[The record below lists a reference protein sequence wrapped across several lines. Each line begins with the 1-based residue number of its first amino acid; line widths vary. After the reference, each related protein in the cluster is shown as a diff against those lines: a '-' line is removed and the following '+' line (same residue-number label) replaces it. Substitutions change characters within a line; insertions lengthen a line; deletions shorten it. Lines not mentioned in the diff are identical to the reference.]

1 MFTQHHN
8 HQSLNA
14 NLSSGFLR
22 SQYDGRD
29 LSPGRAL
36 SNKHEYL
43 ETRFE
48 YTQEIGFKNIFD
60 DDFEETRC
68 HTTDHS
74 NIVHNY
80 VQQSRPTLI
89 KQLAT
94 KRPLQF
100 FDQCVPVIQA
110 STSTSREDEQSTADD
125 SKNQEKIEMKSSE
138 LSNKRA
144 LK

>member
-8 HQSLNA
+8 HQSVNS
-14 NLSSGFLR
+14 NLPCGLLR
-22 SQYDGRD
+22 SQYDERD
-29 LSPGRAL
+29 LSPVRAL
-36 SNKHEYL
+36 SSKHEYL

-68 HTTDHS
+68 HTADHS

-89 KQLAT
+89 KQVAT
-94 KRPLQF
+94 KRPAQF
-100 FDQCVPVIQA
+100 IDQCVSVIQA
-110 STSTSREDEQSTADD
+110 SPSTSREEEQSTADD
-125 SKNQEKIEMKSSE
+125 SKSQETIEM
-138 LSNKRA
+138 
-144 LK
+144 